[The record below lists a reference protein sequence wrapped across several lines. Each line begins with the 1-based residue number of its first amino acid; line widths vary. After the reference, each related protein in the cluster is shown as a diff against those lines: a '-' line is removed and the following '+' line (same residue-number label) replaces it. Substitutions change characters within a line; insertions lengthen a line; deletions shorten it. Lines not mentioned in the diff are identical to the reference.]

1 MIRGC
6 PLSCQNFGAGVA
18 LPACQPTSAQQR
30 SSYLTFLGP
39 CGRTGVSAVKDS
51 CGPPDSVL
59 SDSVLLDEFGEP
71 RFVAL
76 LDARPLIRRS
86 SILPNKGPAK
96 SLHSDSRV
104 ATGDSLDRG
113 KLQSTVPLVTPML

>member
-1 MIRGC
+1 M
-6 PLSCQNFGAGVA
+6 
-18 LPACQPTSAQQR
+18 
-30 SSYLTFLGP
+30 
-39 CGRTGVSAVKDS
+39 SAVKDS
-51 CGPPDSVL
+51 CGPPDRVL

-86 SILPNKGPAK
+86 SILPNPAK

-113 KLQSTVPLVTPML
+113 KLQSTVHW